1 MDEVRPDLLAAT
13 LDRCLTVPAAMGIL
27 AGTRSGKRSSSRMTW
42 AIPRLGEGS
51 LSRDLSF
58 QAKGVGVYVTGEAIR
73 SR

>member
-1 MDEVRPDLLAAT
+1 VREHQLSGSSIPM
-13 LDRCLTVPAAMGIL
+13 RCT
-27 AGTRSGKRSSSRMTW
+27 AGGSSSRMTW

>member
-1 MDEVRPDLLAAT
+1 
-13 LDRCLTVPAAMGIL
+13 VPASSSAID
-27 AGTRSGKRSSSRMTW
+27 RSIATDDRSSSRMTW

>member
-1 MDEVRPDLLAAT
+1 MPASSSAIDRSIAT
-13 LDRCLTVPAAMGIL
+13 DD
-27 AGTRSGKRSSSRMTW
+27 RSSSRMTW

>member
-13 LDRCLTVPAAMGIL
+13 LDHCLTVPAAMGIL
-27 AGTRSGKRSSSRMTW
+27 AGTRSRMTW